1 MIDTGS
7 RPLINALLS
16 APPKS
21 WKIFVATLEGSEKPN
36 SHVQMSIC
44 LNHSA
49 FLALCKERINFY
61 RCVDDAS
68 VDYTSLLDREQM
80 RARFSEMELL
90 DSELR
95 ESVRLQKMYRELQR
109 QVNCWD
115 RNKVRTPPNYIYLD
129 TKLFIFGCRFTIILT
144 PH

>member
-1 MIDTGS
+1 
-7 RPLINALLS
+7 
-16 APPKS
+16 
-21 WKIFVATLEGSEKPN
+21 
-36 SHVQMSIC
+36 MSIR
-44 LNHSA
+44 LNLSA